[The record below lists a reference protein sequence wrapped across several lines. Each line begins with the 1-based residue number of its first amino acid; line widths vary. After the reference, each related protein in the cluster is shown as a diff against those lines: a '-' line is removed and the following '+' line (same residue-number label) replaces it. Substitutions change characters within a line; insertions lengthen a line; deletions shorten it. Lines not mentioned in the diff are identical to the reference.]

1 MAAEEAQEEEQEE
14 CPKFVIDGETLAVL
28 LGILTVI
35 GSVIAYFIQRR
46 QDKIDEVESEK
57 KKAAELDRDQA
68 LCRVRKQ
75 MSGFI
80 GPMHRL
86 WKTNS
91 TVWRSYVEETGH
103 GMSHF
108 AKAAMAKGKAHWFL
122 MFDPDFLQPFIDNPM
137 TFEAQIYRNFISRQ
151 LKELFTRIREL
162 VLMHGSDLADMPTQ
176 EEWLLKYDRESVTSP
191 YNGSFNVNVIL
202 DTYVAWTLEFDDIV
216 ESWGEN
222 DFRRMQPNTV
232 VAWLIANDL
241 VDQLYDNAKMKEA
254 TYNKHVKVH
263 KNIVD
268 RDSISQ
274 MTRMFGSTEE
284 MLDSADE
291 IKTA

>member
-1 MAAEEAQEEEQEE
+1 MAAEEVQEE
-14 CPKFVIDGETLAVL
+14 CSKFAIDGETLAVF
-28 LGILTVI
+28 LGLLTVI
-35 GSVIAYFIQRR
+35 GSVITYFIQRR

-68 LCRVRKQ
+68 LERVRKQ
-75 MSGFI
+75 MSGFV
-80 GPMHRL
+80 GPLHRL
-86 WKTNS
+86 WKTPS
-91 TVWRSYVEETGH
+91 TTVRSYTQQHGH

-108 AKAAMAKGKAHWFL
+108 VKAVESKAHWL
-122 MFDPDFLQPFIDNPM
+122 VLFDPDILQPFIDNPDS
-137 TFEAQIYRNFISRQ
+137 FEAQLYRNCISRSIKQ
-151 LKELFTRIREL
+151 LYTRIREL

-191 YNGSFNVNVIL
+191 FNGSLNVNVIL

-222 DFRRMQPNTV
+222 DFRRMQPKTV

-241 VDQLYDNAKMKEA
+241 IDQLYDNAKMKEA
-254 TYNKHVKVH
+254 KYNKHVKVH
-263 KNIVD
+263 RNILD
-268 RDSISQ
+268 RDAVSQ
-274 MTRMFGSTEE
+274 MTRRFGSTDE
-284 MLDSADE
+284 MLNFFDE

>member
-1 MAAEEAQEEEQEE
+1 MTAEEVQEE
-14 CPKFVIDGETLAVL
+14 CAKFAIDGETLAVF

-35 GSVIAYFIQRR
+35 GSVITYFIQRR

-68 LCRVRKQ
+68 LERVRIQ
-75 MSGFI
+75 MSGFV
-80 GPMHRL
+80 GPIHRL
-86 WKTNS
+86 WKTQS
-91 TVWRSYVEETGH
+91 TVMRSYTEQTGH
-103 GMSHF
+103 GMFHF
-108 AKAAMAKGKAHWFL
+108 AKAAIAKGKAHWFVL
-122 MFDPDFLQPFIDNPM
+122 FDPGFLQPLIDNPE
-137 TFEAQIYRNFISRQ
+137 TFEAQLYRNFISRQ
-151 LKELFTRIREL
+151 VKQLYTRIREL

-191 YNGSFNVNVIL
+191 YNGSLNVNVIF

-254 TYNKHVKVH
+254 KYNKHVKVH
-263 KNIVD
+263 RNIVD
-268 RDSISQ
+268 RDAVSQ
-274 MTRMFGSTEE
+274 MTRLFSSTEE
-284 MLDSADE
+284 MLDSTDE